1 MANVSFNYFLI
12 SFYQISSLSKIVA
25 RTFSCNL
32 LCEVNFTMKTVLLL
46 LTFAAFCHVGHSLE
60 CYACSVG
67 EQDVDRTCVDSPE
80 QIGTVNCNKK
90 YCTTIRQEYLDP
102 KDKVASMFRGCED
115 EPLHMNEIIEDG
127 SYRFYYTACQVS
139 LCNGGS
145 GKSGDDSSGN
155 TPLGDKSTL
164 LVPGTGNGSTLIQI
178 SLSLILS
185 LALMHYFV

>member
-90 YCTTIRQEYLDP
+90 YCTTIRQEYLVN
-102 KDKVASMFRGCED
+102 KMCF
-115 EPLHMNEIIEDG
+115 
-127 SYRFYYTACQVS
+127 
-139 LCNGGS
+139 
-145 GKSGDDSSGN
+145 
-155 TPLGDKSTL
+155 
-164 LVPGTGNGSTLIQI
+164 
-178 SLSLILS
+178 
-185 LALMHYFV
+185 